1 MMKWKNNCINISQNV
16 KNKLEKAN
24 VYVKKM
30 KKRIKDERSNTIL
43 GCVNTY
49 LFKCLTLDKYF
60 SKNRYK
66 NHSQSF

>member
-49 LFKCLTLDKYF
+49 YKSFFKIF
-60 SKNRYK
+60 
-66 NHSQSF
+66 

>member
-49 LFKCLTLDKYF
+49 FNNFLKYF
-60 SKNRYK
+60 N
-66 NHSQSF
+66 